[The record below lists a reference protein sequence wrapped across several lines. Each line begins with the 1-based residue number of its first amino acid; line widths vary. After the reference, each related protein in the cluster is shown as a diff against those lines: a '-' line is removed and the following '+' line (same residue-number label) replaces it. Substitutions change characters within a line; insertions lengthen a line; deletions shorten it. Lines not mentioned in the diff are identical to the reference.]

1 MSSRSSRGRSTARP
15 AAAFDIDF
23 FSNDQV
29 NRSGFGDG
37 EQFLYSEH
45 VTTDVNGMASFI
57 SIVPSSLGLIAATAT
72 DSSGNTSEFSMIDS
86 DADGLADAWEEYGI
100 DVDGDG
106 TSDIMLP
113 GADPFHK
120 DVYVEVDAMQTQAPQ
135 PLPAVQEPVLPPGY
149 ATGTYLD
156 LVIASFMQAPQDDVN
171 NPDGKDGVNLHI
183 ELDETNIPLQ
193 PYTTGL
199 NGWTDFYAQ
208 KAGIAGQPGGFGTAA
223 ERADPTVLLAKSLAY
238 RYAIFADEFLA
249 NASGGGTTLGTS
261 GIAEYKETTVGTA
274 PNQQIVQQG
283 GNDFMVTLGAWGPPA
298 AGSPFTQG
306 DRQAATFMHE
316 LGHTLGL
323 GHGGGDSINFKPNYI
338 SVMNYIW
345 QMPKPWMYES
355 AKNEDIN
362 GNGTTTDTTWT
373 LDYSEQAL
381 PTLDE
386 NALIDTKGIGGS
398 LQPMDPVSLF
408 EAAGPDLEGNPRQCP
423 RGLEPG
429 RYPRDAAHFRRHQ

>member
-1 MSSRSSRGRSTARP
+1 M
-15 AAAFDIDF
+15 
-23 FSNDQV
+23 
-29 NRSGFGDG
+29 
-37 EQFLYSEH
+37 
-45 VTTDVNGMASFI
+45 TTDVNGMASFI

-106 TSDIMLP
+106 TSDISCP
-113 GADPFHK
+113 APIRFTRTFTSRW
-120 DVYVEVDAMQTQAPQ
+120 TQCRPR
-135 PLPAVQEPVLPPGY
+135 PRSRYRPVQEPVLPPGY

-238 RYAIFADEFLA
+238 RYAIFADEFVA

-355 AKNEDIN
+355 TKNEDIN

-398 LQPMDPVSLF
+398 PNNGSLSLRKP
-408 EAAGPDLEGNPRQCP
+408 AGPDLEANPRQCP